1 MKGSSKQG
9 SNEAYQGKHVVQS
22 QASASN
28 GYTPIQQ
35 GEVVVDGTVLQKQRD
50 KKPFIIAAASVIAA
64 LLVVYGAGFL
74 YFSSH
79 FFPNTNLNDE
89 DLSMQS
95 SDVLAEKIQHQADS
109 YALTISG
116 QGFSYSFQPGET
128 AIDIDAH
135 QIAEDAAKR
144 QDVPLW
150 FIEVFRQ
157 HDVSDIV
164 VANYEEGALDSIID
178 EQISAFNEG
187 MNPSADATVTYNE
200 PMDSFVLK
208 PEVYGTQLDAD
219 AVCAKAGEC
228 IKAMCTNC
236 ELTEDDLIKPKVL
249 SSDSR
254 VMDAVQRANDLFP
267 DSFSLMLNGYR

>member
-1 MKGSSKQG
+1 MKG
-9 SNEAYQGKHVVQS
+9 SNEAYQGKHAAQS
-22 QASASN
+22 HGPESS

-35 GEVVVDGTVLQKQRD
+35 DEVVVDGTVLQKKKD
-50 KKPFIIAAASVIAA
+50 KKPFIIAAVSVVAA

-89 DLSMQS
+89 DLSMQP
-95 SDVLAEKIQHQADS
+95 SDVLAEKIQNQADS

-150 FIEVFRQ
+150 FVEIFRQ

-164 VANYEEGALDSIID
+164 VANYEEGALDSVI
-178 EQISAFNEG
+178 
-187 MNPSADATVTYNE
+187 
-200 PMDSFVLK
+200 
-208 PEVYGTQLDAD
+208 
-219 AVCAKAGEC
+219 
-228 IKAMCTNC
+228 
-236 ELTEDDLIKPKVL
+236 
-249 SSDSR
+249 
-254 VMDAVQRANDLFP
+254 
-267 DSFSLMLNGYR
+267 

>member
-95 SDVLAEKIQHQADS
+95 SDVLAER
-109 YALTISG
+109 
-116 QGFSYSFQPGET
+116 FSTRPTHMRLPFPV
-128 AIDIDAH
+128 
-135 QIAEDAAKR
+135 R
-144 QDVPLW
+144 
-150 FIEVFRQ
+150 VFPIRFSP
-157 HDVSDIV
+157 VKP
-164 VANYEEGALDSIID
+164 
-178 EQISAFNEG
+178 
-187 MNPSADATVTYNE
+187 PSTS
-200 PMDSFVLK
+200 M
-208 PEVYGTQLDAD
+208 
-219 AVCAKAGEC
+219 
-228 IKAMCTNC
+228 
-236 ELTEDDLIKPKVL
+236 LIKLPKMPL
-249 SSDSR
+249 SVRMCPCGLLRFSVST
-254 VMDAVQRANDLFP
+254 MFP
-267 DSFSLMLNGYR
+267 ISS